1 MFCVYAHVCVCVCGG
16 AEIAPFTQLQT
27 SKYTHIHTHTHRPTH
42 PPTQRPTHPYPNI
55 CIKIRMYIYIY
66 MYACIH
72 VYVCTVT
79 ICACIFGFCVDVFV
93 KKWWGGRGPIS
104 GVSRAACKLMET
116 SNGTD
121 TASSSSTILDTAA
134 ACRKIQKQKYRSK
147 QFPPVPQSHYL
158 SFPPR
163 IRQPNPLKFSDLRHN
178 LLENVQSLASILS
191 PPSCRDFKTKH

>member
-1 MFCVYAHVCVCVCGG
+1 
-16 AEIAPFTQLQT
+16 
-27 SKYTHIHTHTHRPTH
+27 
-42 PPTQRPTHPYPNI
+42 
-55 CIKIRMYIYIY
+55 

-93 KKWWGGRGPIS
+93 EKWWGGRGPIS

-163 IRQPNPLKFSDLRHN
+163 IRQPNPLKFSDLRHK
-178 LLENVQSLASILS
+178 LPRKRPIFGIHSLPPKLSRFQDKTLVRMLPSPRRWPPPFIENWRNATLS
-191 PPSCRDFKTKH
+191 TCPPFWLQVA